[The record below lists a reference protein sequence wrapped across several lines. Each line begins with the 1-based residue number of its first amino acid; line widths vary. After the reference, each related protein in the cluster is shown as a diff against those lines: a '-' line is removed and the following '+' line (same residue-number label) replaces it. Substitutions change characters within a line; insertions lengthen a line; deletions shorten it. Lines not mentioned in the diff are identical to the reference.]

1 MDNQDL
7 RFINF
12 LVYDYCLKNVNMP
25 KIKNVGEHFLE
36 ALLAEAQLNVTNLKR
51 INFKDEID
59 GYRLKKLKNFTNQAK
74 IQKTKTIYFKK
85 NFEVNFEVFFIQYN
99 RTIIQEQQQ
108 LR

>member
-36 ALLAEAQLNVTNLKR
+36 ALLAEAQLNVPNLKR

-59 GYRLKKLKNFTNQAK
+59 CYRLKKLKKFTN
-74 IQKTKTIYFKK
+74 
-85 NFEVNFEVFFIQYN
+85 
-99 RTIIQEQQQ
+99 
-108 LR
+108 